1 MVEFRPRAGGF
12 PRFLAPFIAPL
23 ILFFFVLL
31 LLGAILT
38 SSTPLG
44 VLIGAIATGV
54 LVGVLAVKHRR
65 LAQGTVARFSPEGVE
80 LVDRMGFRVW
90 LRWRDVTRIDVVDTQ
105 LANPRRM
112 GRPGGARARVQALR
126 SVRLI
131 GWGERAVPPRIP
143 AWMRDRLARVPVDPA
158 TGRPEVTIPLGEFD
172 PVWQRG
178 PMGDW
183 VRRYRPDLM
192 GP

>member
-1 MVEFRPRAGGF
+1 M
-12 PRFLAPFIAPL
+12 
-23 ILFFFVLL
+23 
-31 LLGAILT
+31 
-38 SSTPLG
+38 
-44 VLIGAIATGV
+44 
-54 LVGVLAVKHRR
+54 
-65 LAQGTVARFSPEGVE
+65 
-80 LVDRMGFRVW
+80 
-90 LRWRDVTRIDVVDTQ
+90 
-105 LANPRRM
+105 
-112 GRPGGARARVQALR
+112 QALR
-126 SVRLI
+126 SVGLI